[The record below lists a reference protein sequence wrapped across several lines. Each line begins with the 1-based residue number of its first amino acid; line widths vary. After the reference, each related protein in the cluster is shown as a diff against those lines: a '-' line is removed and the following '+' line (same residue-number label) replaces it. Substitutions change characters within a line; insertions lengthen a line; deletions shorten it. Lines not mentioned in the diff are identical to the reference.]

1 MVNHRDTHRATQNRP
16 RYARVDGRPFLPFR
30 LLDKK
35 PAEPNRPPYRGD
47 IINALKDFD
56 FSNISYKSITD
67 LTKLV
72 SKYHK
77 QNHPSIHLGHFGI
90 IDYGFGR
97 QYRGSDGCLNDPITI
112 WLTLSLP

>member
-1 MVNHRDTHRATQNRP
+1 MVHHRDPNRVTQNRP
-16 RYARVDGRPFLPFR
+16 RFAIVDGRPFLPFR
-30 LLDKK
+30 LPDKQ
-35 PAEPNRPPYRGD
+35 PTEPNRPPYRSD

-56 FSNISYKSITD
+56 FSNISHKSVTN
-67 LTKLV
+67 LTKLL

-97 QYRGSDGCLNDPITI
+97 Q
-112 WLTLSLP
+112 